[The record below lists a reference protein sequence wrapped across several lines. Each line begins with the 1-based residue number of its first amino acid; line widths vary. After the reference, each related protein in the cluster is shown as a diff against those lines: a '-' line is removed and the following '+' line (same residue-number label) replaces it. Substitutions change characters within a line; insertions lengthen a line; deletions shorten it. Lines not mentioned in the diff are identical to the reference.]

1 MQKQKRIGGKFA
13 ILPEELGPI
22 FLKLPYSSIALYNFL
37 LLFHKIDEDWKS
49 DPDWVIG
56 TIKARKKEIIEKSSL
71 SEVTFY
77 RKAWAKLIE
86 YGLVKEE
93 KGAILLLKYKR
104 KERDDQ
110 LPLEL
115 PFITRTNINEEN
127 SQNESKLEI
136 EKSQNETKNG
146 SNSETKKSQ
155 NETQKSQNETQKS
168 QNETFDHYIR
178 FKDLKSVC
186 TLVDLISLF
195 YGDQKISNLKKTHT
209 LKKIKELEKQGY
221 TENEIAFAIKY
232 ALEIKKKKP
241 DDFSIIE
248 HMIGE
253 ALAYKKEY
261 EGKERRQA
269 EKEAEIQKEKSR
281 QEEED
286 RKSIEREDYIRSVKE
301 KMTPEDREVLR
312 QNAFALAEKRK
323 MMREFL
329 TENAI
334 EALENEILIESGVID
349 HEDQS

>member
-1 MQKQKRIGGKFA
+1 MQKQKRIGGEFA
-13 ILPEELGPI
+13 ILPKEKEFGEIL
-22 FLKLPYSSIALYNFL
+22 LKLPFSSVALYDFL
-37 LLFHKIDEDWKS
+37 LIFHKIEEDWKS

-71 SEVTFY
+71 SKATFF
-77 RKAWAKLIE
+77 REAWAKLIE

-93 KGAILLLKYKR
+93 KGSILLLKYKR
-104 KERDDQ
+104 KEKDDQ

-115 PFITRTNINEEN
+115 PFVTKNDIEEN

-146 SNSETKKSQ
+146 SNSETK
-155 NETQKSQNETQKS
+155 KSQNETQKS

-269 EKEAEIQKEKSR
+269 EKEAENQAEESR
-281 QEEED
+281 KEEEN
-286 RKSIEREDYIRSVKE
+286 RKSIERADYIRSVKE

-334 EALENEILIESGVID
+334 EALENEILMESGVID